1 MLSIVVV
8 VLVVLVSVADPTA
21 VLRAPLLTALR
32 ARDPTNS
39 FDPTSKSTM
48 EIINA
53 VKLGHFPKVDAI
65 LHLTEEIGDI
75 DNDDGAWEFYRGL
88 QPLSL

>member
-32 ARDPTNS
+32 HLIKHPTQ
-39 FDPTSKSTM
+39 PLGTT
-48 EIINA
+48 
-53 VKLGHFPKVDAI
+53 VKFWKG
-65 LHLTEEIGDI
+65 
-75 DNDDGAWEFYRGL
+75 GAQEGLEHPHL
-88 QPLSL
+88 QPQWQQHLQLLEQRPAEAAHIYLK